1 MSEHD
6 SNSRNAQTP
15 QEQAQAQAQEQAQA
29 STAEHAASTPH
40 VAAASQGSSAAHAPQ
55 GSSSVAAPQARA
67 AHAEQAQGNASRPAP
82 AQTAHTAQSPHATP
96 HTAPQARAAHA
107 THTAPT
113 SQPRRQQD
121 IPAASDL
128 AALTR
133 RKVLI
138 GGGVLVAAVATSAYA
153 FTHQEVEITVNGTPV
168 KIRSNAR
175 VQDVIDKL
183 KISTQPG
190 NLISLTGKLLQEAQ
204 GYPYTLILNGEK
216 LDFDDAALWRP
227 VAHQH
232 IEIRDGENKTEPF
245 TSEVTTLAPKLE
257 HRHGNPKRLGCV
269 SYVTQWPHAGKV
281 QTRTGSISGEVVE
294 NDVLVPAQ
302 NCIVTTKPIVPD
314 NNGKGVGISFD
325 DGPSIYTE
333 RYLAI
338 LREHNVHATFF
349 NIGRNVD
356 MYPKLSQQLLAE
368 GHHIASHTYT
378 HPPLNR
384 RNKEQVQDELR
395 EAAASIS
402 KATDVATTMLRPPY
416 GAFNLNVWLATGG
429 LISSEILWTHDTFDW
444 KQPGVDAIVNRA
456 LDNIT
461 PGSVILMHDGG
472 GKRDQDLEALPRILE
487 GLKAKGL
494 QPMSIHELIASDSS
508 FPREIADGVARMPE
522 NCDWPTELA

>member
-1 MSEHD
+1 MSL
-6 SNSRNAQTP
+6 S
-15 QEQAQAQAQEQAQA
+15 
-29 STAEHAASTPH
+29 
-40 VAAASQGSSAAHAPQ
+40 
-55 GSSSVAAPQARA
+55 
-67 AHAEQAQGNASRPAP
+67 
-82 AQTAHTAQSPHATP
+82 
-96 HTAPQARAAHA
+96 
-107 THTAPT
+107 
-113 SQPRRQQD
+113 
-121 IPAASDL
+121 
-128 AALTR
+128 
-133 RKVLI
+133 
-138 GGGVLVAAVATSAYA
+138 
-153 FTHQEVEITVNGTPV
+153 
-168 KIRSNAR
+168 
-175 VQDVIDKL
+175 
-183 KISTQPG
+183 
-190 NLISLTGKLLQEAQ
+190 GKLLQEAQ

-245 TSEVTTLAPKLE
+245 TSEVATLAPKLE